1 MMPNRVIQS
10 AHSAI
15 DEGRLVAKIAWVL
28 LLVAGL
34 VAGAPACA
42 DGLKDEAIS
51 RLVRSHDPEVPI
63 AIGRVYLKQVGL
75 RAARA
80 LLARRGRAAGLD
92 NAWNA
97 SASAWREAELRLVQT
112 GQAIV
117 VERVDN
123 PAWLHEAWGR
133 EAARVLNAE
142 EADEIA
148 THFETTGGQDQRTVI
163 ELLLVGE
170 TVMANYTMTN
180 RLEYGLAGS
189 GDEMT
194 HLQKVWWK
202 HNPLTARDF
211 TRDQATMRFATR
223 DPGVKYA
230 KMLAFHGVG
239 AVIAHLDQVAREI
252 TAAVDA
258 QSAIADEAVQRFR
271 AR

>member
-1 MMPNRVIQS
+1 MSTRTIQT
-10 AHSAI
+10 AAAPI
-15 DEGRLVAKIAWVL
+15 GANPLVALLAWIV

-34 VAGAPACA
+34 VPAGPARA
-42 DGLKDEAIS
+42 DALKDEAIA
-51 RLVRSHDPEVPI
+51 RLAHSHDPEVPI
-63 AIGRVYLKQVGL
+63 AIGRVYLKQVTL

-80 LLARRGRAAGLD
+80 LLARRGRAAGLG

-97 SASAWREAELRLVQT
+97 NVPAWQEAEARLVET
-112 GQAIV
+112 GRAIV
-117 VERVDN
+117 IERVDN

-148 THFETTGGQDQRTVI
+148 THFETPGGRDQRTVI

-180 RLEYGLAGS
+180 RLEYGLSGS
-189 GDEMT
+189 RDEMT
-194 HLQKVWWK
+194 HLQTVWWK
-202 HNPLTARDF
+202 HDPLTPRDF
-211 TRDQATMRFATR
+211 TRDAATMRFATR

-239 AVIAHLDQVAREI
+239 AVIAHLDQVAGEI

-258 QSAIADEAVQRFR
+258 QSTIADEAVERFR